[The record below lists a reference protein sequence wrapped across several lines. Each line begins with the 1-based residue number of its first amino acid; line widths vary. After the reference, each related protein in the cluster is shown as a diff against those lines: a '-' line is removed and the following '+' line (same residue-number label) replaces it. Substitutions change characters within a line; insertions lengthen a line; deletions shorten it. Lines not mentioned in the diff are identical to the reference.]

1 MARRT
6 TQPPLPEDFEEHILD
21 IDVGDE
27 MRSSFLEYAYSVIYS
42 RALPDAR
49 DGLKPV
55 QRRILYTMND
65 MGLRPDRGHVK
76 SARVVGEV
84 MGRLHPHGD
93 SAIYDAM
100 VRMAQP
106 FSMRL
111 PMIDGHGNFGS
122 PDDSPAAM
130 RYCLTGDTRVRLPD
144 GGSVR
149 IDELVGLPEDSEA
162 DADFEVL
169 DKEGKAV
176 RVTKVFNSG
185 VHPVKR
191 LVTKSGHAIR
201 GSHNHPVLCL
211 VPIAGVPVFQW
222 LRLDEIKPGTV
233 VCLARNAWT
242 TAIPMAYEMMLGT
255 LLGGWV
261 SEGFAS
267 ESRAGFNNTDQEYFQ
282 YVLDAYDAIVGGKRY
297 VCARQLRRSGRT
309 IHELDVQNTGKLLQ
323 SPLAALVGQKAA
335 DKRIPEIVWQGGPG
349 LKRAFLMAL
358 FEGDGGVHCVNET
371 SITVQYSTHSQ
382 GLAADIQELL
392 LEFGVHSNLSHYE
405 RGEYRIVISGLHQM
419 HAFAERV
426 GFLTEKKRKLEDL
439 LRGLPRY
446 RHRLSRDLVPYVADY
461 VRDALGPGRGTGKSW
476 LLQHNFDRIERW
488 QADRS
493 LLVTKFK
500 DPEVLA
506 TILPIMDSGY
516 RFVEVATVEDQDA
529 EPVYSIRVD
538 TDDHSFLAGGF
549 VNHNTEARMAPAAV
563 AMTNSIDEDTV
574 DFKPNYDS
582 REMEPTVLPAAIP
595 NLIVNGTTGIA
606 VGMATNIAPH
616 NLIEVVQALRHMI
629 THPTATVDDLM
640 RFIPGPDLP
649 TGGKIVGLDGIRD
662 AYETGR
668 GVFRMRA
675 TARVE
680 SVTPR
685 RKGIVVTEL
694 PYNVGT
700 EKVVERIKTLVQTKK
715 LQGIADVKDLTD
727 RQKGLRLVI
736 EVKNG
741 FHPEAL
747 LEQLYKLTP
756 LEESFGINTV
766 ALVDGQPRTLG
777 LKELLE
783 VFLGH
788 RFEVVRRRSTFRRG
802 KAADRLH
809 LVQGLLIA
817 ILDIDEVIQVI
828 RSSDDSA
835 AARERL
841 MDIFELSEIQANYI
855 LDMQLRR
862 LTKYSRIE
870 LEKEQEELK
879 RTIEELD
886 AILADDKLL
895 RKVVSDELAE
905 VAKTYGTP
913 RRTVLL
919 ESAGATVTAAVPL
932 EVADDPCFVYLSSS
946 GLLARTT
953 TVDPPG
959 SGGARAKHDVIVS
972 AVRSTARGELGALT
986 TQGRVLKFGVLDL
999 PTLPATA
1006 NDPHLTGGAPVSEFV
1021 SLDAGEKV
1029 VGLTAFDTDG
1039 PGLAVGTK
1047 QGVVKRVNPEY
1058 LGNRDEWEFIGL
1070 KDDDEVVG
1078 ALDLATGDETLCF
1091 ITSDAQLLHFGADAV
1106 RPQGRAGGGVA
1117 GVRLGAGEYVAW
1129 FGALDPADAV
1139 VVTSAG
1145 SSTALPGTEP
1155 GSLKVT
1161 PFSEYP
1167 TKGRGTG
1174 GVRCH
1179 RFLKGED
1186 ALVFAWAGE
1195 APARAAAA
1203 SGSPVELPE
1212 ANGRRDGSGTPG
1224 TQPIVA
1230 CAGPVSARAGVAG

>member
-1 MARRT
+1 M
-6 TQPPLPEDFEEHILD
+6 PEDFEEHILD

-27 MRSSFLEYAYSVIYS
+27 MRASFLEYAYSVIYS

-106 FSMRL
+106 FSLRL
-111 PMIDGHGNFGS
+111 PFIDGHGNFGS

-169 DKEGKAV
+169 DKDGKAV

-191 LVTKSGHAIR
+191 LVARSGHAIS

-211 VPIAGVPVFQW
+211 VPVAGVPVFQW
-222 LRLDEIKPGTV
+222 LRLDEVQPGTV

-261 SEGFAS
+261 SEGFTS
-267 ESRAGFNNTDQEYFQ
+267 ENRAGFNNTDQEYFQ
-282 YVLDAYDAIVGGKRY
+282 YVLDAYDAIVGGRRY
-297 VCARQLRRSGRT
+297 VYQRQLRRSGRT
-309 IHELDVQNTGKLLQ
+309 IHELDVQNTEKLMQ

-371 SITVQYSTHSQ
+371 SITIQYSTHSE
-382 GLAADIQELL
+382 GLAADLQELL
-392 LEFGVHSNLSHYE
+392 LEFGIHSNLSHYE
-405 RGEYRIVISGLHQM
+405 RGQYRLVISGLHQM

-426 GFLTEKKRKLEDL
+426 GFLTEKKQKLEDL

-446 RHRLSRDLVPYVADY
+446 RHRLSGDLVPFVADY

-476 LLQHNFDRIERW
+476 LLQHNFDRMECW

-500 DPEVLA
+500 DPEILA

-516 RFVEVATVEDQDA
+516 RFVEIAAIEDQPA
-529 EPVYSIRVD
+529 EAVYSIRVD

-549 VNHNTEARMAPAAV
+549 VNHNTEARMSPAAL
-563 AMTNSIDEDTV
+563 AMTTSIDEDTV
-574 DFKPNYDS
+574 DFKSNYDG
-582 REMEPTVLPAAIP
+582 RETEPTVLPSAIP

-616 NLIEVVQALRHMI
+616 NLSEVVQALRHMI
-629 THPTATVDDLM
+629 THPKASVDDLM

-668 GVFRMRA
+668 GTFRMRA

-680 SVTPR
+680 NITPR

-700 EKVVERIKTLVQTKK
+700 ERVIERIKVLVQTKK
-715 LQGIADVKDLTD
+715 LAGISDVKDLTD
-727 RQKGLRLVI
+727 RAKGLQLVI

-747 LEQLYKLTP
+747 LEQLYKMTP

-783 VFLGH
+783 VFLQH
-788 RFEVVRRRSTFRRG
+788 RFDVVRRRSTFRRG

-809 LVQGLLIA
+809 LVEGLLIA

-828 RSSDDSA
+828 RGSDDSG

-841 MDIFELSEIQANYI
+841 MDIFELSEVQANYI

-895 RKVVSDELAE
+895 RKVVSDELTE
-905 VAKTYGTP
+905 VARTHGTP

-919 ESAGATVTAAVPL
+919 ESAGVPVTSAVPL

-959 SGGARAKHDVIVS
+959 SGGARAKHDVVVS
-972 AVRSTARGELGALT
+972 VARTTARGEIGALT
-986 TQGRVLKFGVLDL
+986 SHGRVIKLGVLDL

-1021 SLDAGEKV
+1021 SLSSGERV
-1029 VGLTAFDTDG
+1029 LGLTSFDADG
-1039 PGLAVGTK
+1039 PGLAIGTR
-1047 QGVVKRVNPEY
+1047 QGVVKRVNPEF
-1058 LGNRDEWEFIGL
+1058 LTNRDDWEFVSL
-1070 KDDDEVVG
+1070 KDGDEVVG
-1078 ALDLATGDETLCF
+1078 ALDLTTGNESLCF
-1091 ITSDAQLLHFGADAV
+1091 LTSDAQLLHFGADAV

-1117 GVRLGAGEYVAW
+1117 GVRLTDGASVSW
-1129 FGALDPADAV
+1129 FGALDAEQLGDAV
-1139 VVTSAG
+1139 VVTASG

-1155 GSLKVT
+1155 GAVKVT

-1167 TKGRGTG
+1167 SKGRGTG

-1186 ALVFAWAGE
+1186 ALVFAWAGPS
-1195 APARAAAA
+1195 PARAAAA
-1203 SGSPVELPE
+1203 SGSPVDLPE
-1212 ANGRRDGSGTPG
+1212 ANGRRDGSGVPG
-1224 TQPIVA
+1224 SQPIVA
-1230 CAGPVSARAGVAG
+1230 CAGPVSTRPGVAG